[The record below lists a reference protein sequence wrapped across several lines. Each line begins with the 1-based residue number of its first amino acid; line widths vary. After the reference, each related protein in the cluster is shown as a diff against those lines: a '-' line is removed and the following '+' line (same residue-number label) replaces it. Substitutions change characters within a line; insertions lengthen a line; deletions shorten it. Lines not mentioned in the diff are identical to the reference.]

1 MLRSEREF
9 SQLQYTDVRG
19 ENRPSMN
26 EIRMNEY
33 KIHDVIHEISFFGL
47 QTTTL

>member
-1 MLRSEREF
+1 MLRSQREL
-9 SQLQYTDVRG
+9 SQLQYTEVWG

-33 KIHDVIHEISFFGL
+33 KIHDVIHEISDF
-47 QTTTL
+47 